1 MVVLFSILIIIQ
13 GMGLIPFMFYFG
25 QDKPMEW
32 DKEDIKVLC
41 IAQFPIDTI
50 MWVASF
56 ILYHYVINP
65 ENLKRVQIFLNEPL
79 EIIGSYVTY
88 KQAEFIISIYILALG
103 IAALKC
109 PQTKKGRIFLLVH
122 VISMLSF
129 IITIFIF
136 C

>member
-1 MVVLFSILIIIQ
+1 MVVLFSILIIMQ

-32 DKEDIKVLC
+32 DKEDVKVLC
-41 IAQFPIDTI
+41 IAQFPIDII

-56 ILYHYVINP
+56 ILYHYVINL
-65 ENLKRVQIFLNEPL
+65 ENLKSVQIFLNEPSG
-79 EIIGSYVTY
+79 IIGSFVTY
-88 KQAEFIISIYILALG
+88 KQAEFIIFIYILVLG

-109 PQTKKGRIFLLVH
+109 PQTKKSRIFLLVH

>member
-13 GMGLIPFMFYFG
+13 GIGLIPFMFYFG
-25 QDKPMEW
+25 QDKPSEW

-41 IAQFPIDTI
+41 SSQFPIDTM
-50 MWVASF
+50 MWIASF
-56 ILYHYVINP
+56 ALYLYVMNL
-65 ENLKRVQIFLNEPL
+65 ENLKKVQIFLNEPL

-109 PQTKKGRIFLLVH
+109 PQTKKSRIFLLIH
-122 VISMLSF
+122 IISMLSF

>member
-1 MVVLFSILIIIQ
+1 MVVLFSILIIMQ

-32 DKEDIKVLC
+32 DKEDVKVLC
-41 IAQFPIDTI
+41 IAQFPIDII

-56 ILYHYVINP
+56 ILYIYVTNL
-65 ENLKRVQIFLNEPL
+65 ENLKKVQIFLNEPS
-79 EIIGSYVTY
+79 EIIGCYVTY
-88 KQAEFIISIYILALG
+88 KQAEFIIFIYILILG

-109 PQTKKGRIFLLVH
+109 PQSKKSGIFLLVH